1 MLLAIDTATSHASIA
16 LHDGQSVRGE
26 CTWEAANRH
35 TVTLV
40 PHIAQT
46 LQTSGVTV
54 ADLTAI
60 AVCTGPG
67 SYTGVRIGV
76 AMAKGMAMA
85 QQLPLVGITTLDI
98 VAAGQPADARPMVT
112 LFTAGRK
119 RIGFARYRWQE
130 TGWQAETDV
139 EIATWDELAEKIT
152 VPTLVTG
159 EISPQG
165 QKVLCKVEHV
175 TLVPPAQRLR
185 RAGFLAD
192 LAWTRIRAG
201 QVDHAATLAPRYAR

>member
-1 MLLAIDTATSHASIA
+1 MLLAIDTATAHASIA

-40 PHIAQT
+40 PHIAKT
-46 LQTSGVTV
+46 LETSGVTV
-54 ADLTAI
+54 EDLTAI

-76 AMAKGMAMA
+76 AMAKGMAVA

-98 VAAGQPADARPMVT
+98 LASAQPEDARPMVA
-112 LFTAGRK
+112 LFAAGRK
-119 RIGFARYRWQE
+119 RVGYARYRWQE
-130 TGWQAETDV
+130 TGWRVETDV

-152 VPTLVTG
+152 IPTLVTG

-165 QKVLCKVEHV
+165 QKVLRKVEGV
-175 TLVPPAQRLR
+175 TLAAPALRLR

-201 QVDHAATLAPRYAR
+201 QVDEAATLAPRYAK